1 MQLLHFIN
9 NQDST
14 RNNEKVVGLDGIH
27 VGAMEM
33 PRKLFNQIGKGEM
46 TPDEWSSGT
55 VFKNK

>member
-14 RNNEKVVGLDGIH
+14 RNNEKVVGLDDIH

-33 PRKLFNQIGKGEM
+33 PRKLFNQIG
-46 TPDEWSSGT
+46 
-55 VFKNK
+55 